1 MKKSSNTSSTLSS
14 SKKRKYSLL
23 LDELYRS
30 ADPVCVQAAN
40 EIQIQYNTIRQN
52 NRNYILLMN
61 ALAEIQYIAYARDKN
76 QDISME
82 QLENRLQEIINIVD
96 DIRNI
101 VDKVT
106 R

>member
-1 MKKSSNTSSTLSS
+1 
-14 SKKRKYSLL
+14 
-23 LDELYRS
+23 
-30 ADPVCVQAAN
+30 
-40 EIQIQYNTIRQN
+40 
-52 NRNYILLMN
+52 MN